1 MGVHGLWEVLKPVS
15 TSRSIEEFFI
25 SEGFNH
31 RRGERLFRLGV
42 QGTFGIGR
50 VRSGENPELRT
61 LFFRLARLLR
71 LPVHAVFVFDG
82 PGRPIKK
89 RAFIIAF
96 GYDWWMAPGEAEA
109 ELAYMDSVALIDGVM
124 TDDSDALMFGAQT
137 VIRNYDAKTQT
148 MTVVTAHDVLVHNST
163 VLTRDGMVLM
173 VMMVGGDYAEG
184 GLRGFGGHV
193 VHGLARYGHG
203 DALCQALWTLDSQ
216 PLAAFLSEWR
226 DKVRRTLCE
235 DEQHILGRRY
245 RKLSTQIP
253 DSFPDLAIVNLYM
266 CAVTSNYE
274 DIDLNMARPPDIVTL
289 GTLCE
294 RYFAWGSSDGIVTR
308 FHSLLLPGVVTH
320 LLINQATNCDMAED
334 M

>member
-1 MGVHGLWEVLKPVS
+1 
-15 TSRSIEEFFI
+15 
-25 SEGFNH
+25 
-31 RRGERLFRLGV
+31 
-42 QGTFGIGR
+42 
-50 VRSGENPELRT
+50 
-61 LFFRLARLLR
+61 
-71 LPVHAVFVFDG
+71 
-82 PGRPIKK
+82 
-89 RAFIIAF
+89 
-96 GYDWWMAPGEAEA
+96 
-109 ELAYMDSVALIDGVM
+109 
-124 TDDSDALMFGAQT
+124 
-137 VIRNYDAKTQT
+137 

-173 VMMVGGDYAEG
+173 VMMVGGDYAEVSTTYFLQRPFIQCTLKG